1 MIDSKYALKYSM
13 PHVLVHIVDNS
24 SYTGALPTV
33 VADDPSLYAALVV
46 TGAPMGEDN
55 KIISITRSDIL
66 NSAYG
71 LQNISIADREKFG
84 QTIDYASSLLRQ
96 GAPVR
101 FMRVTPEDAT
111 YGLVCIVMQWRVDET
126 TENDPKVHVRFKT
139 KEFPVDLQLRQFKN
153 TKRLN
158 EALIKQYN
166 QNNVVEDGHEWT
178 QRVFMNV
185 ISAGRGKVYNNMAF
199 VVNQTVQSKRPANVK
214 YEFATID
221 TRTDLTVERFFA
233 SLVNIENGNRSDA
246 IEAANIAVS
255 KRAEGSSIL
264 VPYVNEKAVQ
274 ELYSVYMNF
283 FKDML
288 ENPEYFTDEFTK
300 MAYAVMNV
308 NTFDVVY
315 GNYLYNGTDSALKL
329 PFYQVEMFDSDIPT
343 LDKNH
348 RISTINT
355 AAEDGVVD
363 FDKNVLYGKLIP
375 MAYGVTD
382 ANDAVHVGDLYL
394 SSTTQ
399 PAISMIATINQY
411 TKAVTSLT
419 IPKVFAVAETTEE
432 VYVKGN
438 EIFEDDAFLNKK
450 TPVAGTIYVDKT
462 DSNNRFIQNPDL
474 TEKVMPLASGRI
486 RIVVSDTT
494 DGTGSKA
501 LNNAVSNK
509 KLTQFDTVAVKVSN
523 SFDLYTVTAINTQA
537 VGADMYTLKK
547 WTSEDI
553 YNNLDWSSHSAGSA
567 GVGNVIGRT
576 SEDPAWSRDGATII
590 KDGKVY
596 VNTYAALGDGSETPS
611 IEVSTDRRFEKVPTE
626 VAITTD
632 IVGASYDV
640 LVFDTDAVETWGI
653 TGVTIKDAG
662 TGYAAGDAITVDGK
676 CTFAVDTVSDDGAV
690 TAIKSI
696 VPTADLDTNPTADS
710 AATTGGT
717 GTGLTVDITGAPKTY
732 KANTSPD
739 KIIRYIVSGVTGSL
753 FRISQ
758 NPVVIPANYYT
769 DQYGIS
775 LSSENGGARVAYGS
789 TGFFDD
795 DTMNSIVFKWKY
807 SALLVKAYKGE
818 LDPRIVSP
826 TRVPAKYLFDGG
838 TNTVYGQTI
847 LPELKYDPADIIA
860 ASSIFT
866 AEEKDEVLFEPS
878 VLDDINGDEDIDVK
892 QAMYD
897 LMKYRCFYNIPEEKR
912 PLGDGSGLSLH
923 LDSGVTD
930 AQTALAINTS
940 FARRFDNW
948 NASWDIGGFY
958 DSETGLAY
966 TYVKQ
971 IVDNLITHCKK
982 NTVNKPYANKA
993 SAITPDKYT
1002 AFFPD
1007 IDATDWDIREL
1018 LYNSGGNA
1026 WTKDING
1033 NLKRQTQ
1040 RTFHRD
1046 STTSDLLQE
1055 SNVRTLSQLVYILQN
1070 KIEDY
1075 LLEYSDDG
1083 VLKTLSD
1090 EVNNM
1095 FSNWVGNLVDSL
1107 DIQFYRD
1114 TNTDGGDIVV
1124 CEVAVTF
1131 RGLILR
1137 VPVIVNVNR
1146 REN

>member
-13 PHVLVHIVDNS
+13 PHVVVHIVDNS
-24 SYTGALPTV
+24 SYTGALPAA
-33 VADDPSLYAALVV
+33 VADDPSLYATLVV

-55 KIISITRSDIL
+55 KIVSITRSDIL
-66 NSAYG
+66 SAAYG
-71 LQNISIADREKFG
+71 LGSISVSDREKFG
-84 QTIDYASSLLRQ
+84 QTIDYAPSLLSQ

-111 YGLVCIVMQWRVDET
+111 YGLVCIVMQWRVDEIT
-126 TENDPKVHVRFKT
+126 AADPRVHVRFKT

-166 QNNVVEDGHEWT
+166 QDNVSEDGHVWT
-178 QRVFMNV
+178 QRVFINA

-199 VVNQTVQSKRPANVK
+199 IINQTVQSKNPANVK
-214 YEFATID
+214 YEFATVD
-221 TRTDLTVERFFA
+221 TRTNLTVERFFA
-233 SLVNIENGNRSDA
+233 SLVNVENGNRVDA
-246 IEAANIAVS
+246 IDPANVAVG
-255 KRAEGSSIL
+255 KRVEGSSIL

-274 ELYSVYMNF
+274 ELYGVYMNF
-283 FKDML
+283 YKEML
-288 ENPEYFTDEFTK
+288 EDQSAVTDEFVK
-300 MAYAVMNV
+300 MAYATLNV
-308 NTFDVVY
+308 NTFDVIY

-329 PFYQVEMFDSDIPT
+329 PYYQVEMFDSDIPT

-355 AAEDGVVD
+355 AIDGID

-375 MAYGVTD
+375 LAYGVTD
-382 ANDAVHVGDLYL
+382 SADAVHVGDLYM

-399 PAISMIATINQY
+399 PAISVIATINQY

-419 IPKVFAVAETTEE
+419 IPKVFAVAESTEE
-432 VYVKGN
+432 VYVKGSD
-438 EIFEDDAFLNKK
+438 IYSDAEKLNKK
-450 TPVAGTIYVDKT
+450 DPVDGVIYINKENASD
-462 DSNNRFIQNPDL
+462 RYILNP
-474 TEKVMPLASGRI
+474 EVSGKVISLASNRI
-486 RIVVSDTT
+486 KMVVSDTT

-501 LNNAVSNK
+501 INNAVANK
-509 KLTQFDTVAVKVSN
+509 KISRFDTIAVKVSN
-523 SFDLYTVTAINTQA
+523 SFDLYTVSAINTEA
-537 VGADMYTLKK
+537 VGKADAYTLKK
-547 WTSEDI
+547 WTDEDV
-553 YNNLDWSSHSAGSA
+553 YNNLDWASHSSGSA

-576 SEDPAWSRDGATII
+576 TEDPAWSRDGATII

-596 VNTYAALGDGSETPS
+596 VNTYAALGTDGTIPT
-611 IEVSTDRRFEKVPTE
+611 IEIATTRRFEKAPTE

-640 LVFDTDAVETWGI
+640 LIYKADNVETWSI
-653 TGVTIKDAG
+653 TGVKVNASG
-662 TGYAAGDAITVDGK
+662 TGYVTGDEISVDGK
-676 CTFAVDTVSDDGAV
+676 CTFAVDTVDESGKV
-690 TAIKSI
+690 QTIKAII
-696 VPTADLDTNPTADS
+696 PAEDITTNPTGTGVS
-710 AATTGGT
+710 TTGGT
-717 GTGLTVDITGAPKTY
+717 GSGLTVDITGAPKTY

-739 KIIRYIVSGVTGSL
+739 KIVRYIVSGVTGSL
-753 FRISQ
+753 FRVSES
-758 NPVVIPANYYT
+758 PMAIPTNYYT

-775 LSSENGGARVAYGS
+775 LSSEDGGVRIAYGS

-795 DTMNSIVFKWKY
+795 DTMNSVVYKWKY
-807 SALLVKAYKGE
+807 SALLVRAYKGE
-818 LDPRIVSP
+818 LDPRITSP

-847 LPELKYDPADIIA
+847 LPELRYDPADIIA

-866 AEEKDEVLFEPS
+866 EEEKEEVLFNPS

-897 LMKYRCFYNIPEEKR
+897 LMKYRCFYMIPAEKR
-912 PLGDGSGLSLH
+912 PIGDGSGMSLH

-930 AQTALAINTS
+930 AQTAIAINTS

-958 DSETGLAY
+958 DVETGLPC

-971 IVDNLITHCKK
+971 LVDNLIAHCKK
-982 NTVNKPYANKA
+982 YTVNKPYVGKY
-993 SAITPDKYT
+993 SVITKDRYT
-1002 AFFPD
+1002 SYFPD
-1007 IDATDWDIREL
+1007 IDTTDWDMREL

-1026 WTKDING
+1026 WIADING
-1033 NLKRQTQ
+1033 NLRRQSQ

-1055 SNVRTLSQLVYILQN
+1055 NNVRTLSQLVYLLQN
-1070 KIEDY
+1070 KIEDC
-1075 LLEYSDDG
+1075 LLEYNDDG
-1083 VLKTLSD
+1083 VLQTLSN
-1090 EVNNM
+1090 EVNIM
-1095 FSNWVGNLVDSL
+1095 FSKWAGNLVDSL
-1107 DIQFYRD
+1107 NIQFYRD

-1124 CEVAVTF
+1124 CDVAVTF

-1137 VPVIVNVNR
+1137 VPIKVNVNR